1 MTGPAHN
8 NNNNYNNYNNYN
20 NNNNQQQS
28 ELFKW
33 SLVSRQQNAA
43 YNKQTK
49 HETKWNEVVS

>member
-8 NNNNYNNYNNYN
+8 NNNHHQ
-20 NNNNQQQS
+20 QQQS

-43 YNKQTK
+43 YYKQAK
-49 HETKWNEVVS
+49 HETKWNRVVG